1 MATATDAVLAQHWLL
16 VATDRRA
23 STGRRYSAL
32 EIFRLR
38 CQDRFW
44 GCSAATPYRRRLRAQ
59 DHAIVYLGGSGGHQA
74 VASARFASGLVTLS
88 IEERRRLR
96 HGDDALDMPA
106 GVYLETVEVWPRP
119 VPFTP
124 EVRAKL
130 AFLGDKERWVA
141 GLQGT
146 FVPITPEDYTELRLH
161 GGMARPSAALYGSRF
176 TPAEPS
182 VPTGPTP
189 RLEPDRV
196 QVPSE
201 GLLLGHRRDNGHPLY
216 WAPRAEKNPHLLVVG
231 LSGTGKTETL
241 RTIIYELRRQ
251 HVPVL
256 ILDRHDEFRAV
267 ADLGL
272 DLGKDVALN
281 PLELLG
287 RRPSFVI
294 YELLQILERLLQ
306 LGAQQRATLRSAIQQ
321 AYEAAGIK
329 DRDPSTWT
337 KAPPSFHEV
346 HQVLEQLRTD
356 SPQRQ
361 LVTRLTNRLDF
372 LFDLDVFAAQTYIP
386 FSRLL
391 ERATAIRLA
400 ALPSDRAKDIVTEF
414 LLRRLW
420 DYLQGQ
426 GQTAELRLFAV
437 LDEAHRL
444 AYEGSAL
451 GPFLRE
457 ALKYGLGMLLASQRP
472 HDFAETILANVA
484 TLITLQCTLVKD
496 ARFVAQHI
504 NCGPSEVQNLTRR
517 GEVLVK
523 FASGPYPQHAQIWP
537 SFARTASAS

>member
-1 MATATDAVLAQHWLL
+1 
-16 VATDRRA
+16 
-23 STGRRYSAL
+23 
-32 EIFRLR
+32 
-38 CQDRFW
+38 
-44 GCSAATPYRRRLRAQ
+44 
-59 DHAIVYLGGSGGHQA
+59 LGGGGGHQA

-106 GVYLETVEVWPRP
+106 GVYLEPVEVWPRP

-124 EVRAKL
+124 EVRARL
-130 AFLGDKERWVA
+130 GFLGDKERWGA

-146 FVPITPEDYTELRLH
+146 FIPITPEDYTELRVR
-161 GGMARPSAALYGSRF
+161 GGMNRPSAALDEGRL
-176 TPAEPS
+176 TALEPS
-182 VPTGPTP
+182 APRGPIP
-189 RLEPDRV
+189 ELRPHEV
-196 QVPSE
+196 QLPNE
-201 GLLLGHRRDNGHPLY
+201 CLLLGHRRDNGEPLY

-256 ILDRHDEFRAV
+256 ILDRHDEFRSITE
-267 ADLGL
+267 LGL

-294 YELLQILERLLQ
+294 YELLQILERVLQ
-306 LGAQQRATLRSAIQQ
+306 LGAQQRATLRAAIHQ
-321 AYEAAGIK
+321 AYEGHGIK
-329 DRDPSTWT
+329 DRDSSTWT
-337 KAPPSFHEV
+337 KPSPSFDDV
-346 HQVLEQLRTD
+346 HRALGQLGMD

-372 LFDLDVFAAQTYIP
+372 LFDLDVFGAQTYIP

-391 ERATAIRLA
+391 ERTTAIRLT
-400 ALPSDRAKDIVTEF
+400 ALPSDRAKDLMTEF

-451 GPFLRE
+451 EPFLRE
-457 ALKYGLGMLLASQRP
+457 ARKYGLGMLLASQRP

-504 NCGPSEVQNLTRR
+504 NCGPSEVQNLSRR
-517 GEVLVK
+517 GEALVK

-537 SFARTASAS
+537 SFARMAGTP